1 MKKTAKKPVKKEAP
15 MKPMMSKK
23 DMPMKGMNKKKGGC

>member
-1 MKKTAKKPVKKEAP
+1 MAKKPVKKAVKKDMP

-23 DMPMKGMNKKKGGC
+23 DMPMKGKKGGC